1 MVLLKVLLIV
11 IALYYLFKSVVRF
24 LLPPAFRDLEKKM
37 KEKNQ
42 QYYQNKKEGEVTIQH
57 KGKKKNNY
65 GKGIGE
71 YVDFEEI
78 KD

>member
-1 MVLLKVLLIV
+1 MILLKILLFAFAI
-11 IALYYLFKSVVRF
+11 YYILKSAMRF
-24 LLPPAFRDLEKKM
+24 LLPPAFRNLEKKM
-37 KEKNQ
+37 RNQ
-42 QYYQNKKEGEVTIQH
+42 NQRYYQNKKEGEVTIQNE
-57 KGKKKNNY
+57 GKKKSDF

>member
-1 MVLLKVLLIV
+1 MILKVI
-11 IALYYLFKSVVRF
+11 LFAFAIYFILKSVARF
-24 LLPPAFRDLEKKM
+24 LLPPAFRNLEKKM
-37 KEKNQ
+37 REQNQ
-42 QYYQNKKEGEVTIQH
+42 GRYQNKREGEVTIQQQN
-57 KGKKKNNY
+57 KKKNNY